1 MVSVQVLGSLVTNV
15 GSGVS
20 YIVSSALETIALIA
34 SKYAQELIP
43 ISSHISGTDFVI
55 NSCVYIDECFLQRF
69 FLMLF
74 IFHNPGILDY
84 LEGFNVENLHKVA

>member
-20 YIVSSALETIALIA
+20 YIVSSALETIALLA

-69 FLMLF
+69 FFDAFYISQSRDLGLLG
-74 IFHNPGILDY
+74 GI
-84 LEGFNVENLHKVA
+84 